1 MKPFELDVVIANPP
15 CQGYRSI
22 WWSRRFVRPEL
33 RLWSINLSEEH
44 APELTGQAR
53 ADFECEARIQGLD
66 SLMASPVATPLWQR
80 VCKHAMYSEIRARS
94 ADQRLVME
102 LAILESMR

>member
-1 MKPFELDVVIANPP
+1 MKPVENDVDVANPP
-15 CQGYRSI
+15 CQGQRTI
-22 WWSRRFVRPEL
+22 WWGRRFVRPEL
-33 RLWSINLSEEH
+33 RLWSINLSEAH

-53 ADFECEARIQGLD
+53 ADFECEARIKGLD

-102 LAILESMR
+102 LAIQESMR